1 MLSWF
6 AVDRNAPQRFKE
18 LSYKAYFMCF
28 SSTGMFEQDDVENW
42 VSITSTAAGSMAR
55 RLRLNNRMGLLANN
69 KPVSPPIGTF
79 SGPGVAY
86 VGFGEYNQRA
96 MLRAWADCLETPV
109 APPEPVDL
117 GGTS

>member
-1 MLSWF
+1 
-6 AVDRNAPQRFKE
+6 
-18 LSYKAYFMCF
+18 
-28 SSTGMFEQDDVENW
+28 
-42 VSITSTAAGSMAR
+42 MAR
-55 RLRLNNRMGLLANN
+55 RLRLNNRMGLLADD
-69 KPVSPPIGTF
+69 KPVSPPLAHF